1 MNIGITTLHNYNFG
15 SALQCFATQEYLA
28 SNGVRSEIIDVAGE
42 PLPFVTPAITI
53 ANIGLMCL
61 THPLDAKD
69 IIKIFLSQRGG
80 NLTLSKD
87 SVMALQMF
95 NNTSLNRKVYTKRC
109 LKKLATKD
117 DFHYFF
123 SGSDQVWNGS
133 RVDDYYK
140 YFLRFA
146 PKEKRVSW
154 AASFGGSSVASYN
167 KTKFKKY
174 INDFEH
180 ISVREKSGIDL
191 VKQLTGREAYCLPDP
206 VMLLSA
212 EEWSKKI
219 PSSLYDRPYI
229 LAFFIDGPS
238 QKSIDMVR
246 QWSAKQALPVV
257 TFGYKHNEFKDAIHL
272 DGGPFEF
279 LSAIKNAE
287 LIITDSFHAVAFS
300 TIFHKEFF
308 VNERQY
314 AHNQKQSTRLTDF
327 LSEIKQIER
336 YEADDDAA
344 LSSNFEESD
353 RYFANKRLIANDF
366 LNRVIGDDVK
376 CTNEKNVRESK
387 HECCGCGACV
397 DICSHSAI
405 QLKRDADGFYYP
417 VIDDSK
423 CVNCGLCSKVCS
435 FKPRNSNAFA
445 KEAFIA
451 TSVEKELIKHS
462 ASGGIF
468 AQIAKKVLGEG
479 GIVYGASLWLESGK
493 IHVEH
498 IGIETECDLYK
509 IQGSKYVQSKTQG
522 IFPEINKQLQSGRKV
537 LFGGTSCQ
545 VAALKG
551 YLRKD
556 YDTLLTTDLICHGVP
571 SLKMLQDY
579 VDSLDLKNELVDIKF
594 RKRVKGGLPYIFM
607 LTLRRNDGSNYTKE
621 IPLRESAYYRLFM
634 SCAGY
639 RSSCYG
645 CPFAS
650 INKPGDITLGD
661 FYLQESKEVTTY
673 PKEIKNEDLLSTVIV
688 NTKKGKEALDMTT
701 DTIVLYSASV
711 DYMASHHGQLVRAS
725 IPTRIGDSLLALYHE
740 AGFNIVQKTIDVRNT
755 ITGVPSLLHKVMDKL
770 GNK

>member
-579 VDSLDLKNELVDIKF
+579 VDSLELKDELTNLKF
-594 RKRVKGGLPYIFM
+594 RKRVKGTLPYSFV
-607 LTLRRNDGSNYTKE
+607 LTLRKCDGSLYTKE
-621 IPLRESAYYRLFM
+621 IPLRDSAYYRLFM

-639 RSSCYG
+639 RTSCYG

-661 FYLQESKEVTTY
+661 FYMEESKEVADY
-673 PKEIKNEDLLSTVIV
+673 PKVILDADLLSTIIV
-688 NTKKGKEALDMTT
+688 NTTKGQKVLNEISHN
-701 DTIVLYSASV
+701 IVLHSSSV
-711 DYMASHHGQLVRAS
+711 EYMVTHHGQLSRPS
-725 IPTRIGDSLLALYHE
+725 IPTSIGDYFYAILKESGFKRLQSVYEKRNRIVNFVSL
-740 AGFNIVQKTIDVRNT
+740 
-755 ITGVPSLLHKVMDKL
+755 ITNRSYRK
-770 GNK
+770 

>member
-1 MNIGITTLHNYNFG
+1 MRIGISTLHNFNYG
-15 SALQCFATQEYLA
+15 SVLQAFATQEYLKIRGI
-28 SNGVRSEIIDVAGE
+28 NSEIIDIAGDVI
-42 PLPFVTPAITI
+42 PYRAQLRII
-53 ANIGLMCL
+53 ANLGWKCL
-61 THPLDAKD
+61 CHPSSCKSIAQL
-69 IIKIFLSQRGG
+69 FQSQRAT
-80 NLTLSKD
+80 NLSLSLT
-87 SVMALQMF
+87 SIQALQKF
-95 NNTSLNRKVYTKRC
+95 NNTALNRKTYTEKYIES
-109 LKKLATKD
+109 LAHSD
-117 DFHYFF
+117 YFNVFF
-123 SGSDQVWNGS
+123 SGSDQVWNGA
-133 RVDDYYK
+133 RVDEYYK

-154 AASFGGSSVASYN
+154 AASFGGASVAPYN
-167 KTKFKKY
+167 KKLYKKY
-174 INDFEH
+174 IKDFKH
-180 ISVREKSGIDL
+180 ISVREKSGIGII
-191 VKQLTGREAYCLPDP
+191 KQLTGRDADCLPDP

-212 EEWSKKI
+212 EEWAMRI
-219 PSSLYDRPYI
+219 PSSLCDRPYI
-229 LAFFIDGPS
+229 LAFFIDKPS
-238 QKSIDMVR
+238 PKSIDMVNR
-246 QWSAKQALPVV
+246 KSTQLKLQVV
-257 TFGYKHNEFKDAIHL
+257 TFGYKHIEFNNAIHV

-336 YEADDDAA
+336 YEADEDAA

-366 LNRVIGDDVK
+366 LNRVIGGEVHCAK
-376 CTNEKNVRESK
+376 EKNVRESK

-522 IFPEINKQLQSGRKV
+522 IFPEIKKQLQSGRKV

-770 GNK
+770 SNK